1 MNPARNGRRDPL
13 HESRNLGS
21 YPTKS
26 ANPLLRRDPVN
37 ETGRPHPDHHSFI
50 EGRMQPHIKIN
61 MLFKDRIGIVADI
74 SRLINKRNLNIY
86 SMEVAIHEDNADISF
101 EIQND
106 VRLSREE
113 LLKLLG
119 TIDGLIAIRFIET
132 LPQEERE
139 KRFRVV
145 LDNIRDGVVSID
157 TEGKVTTINSVA
169 KWVLGCE
176 HEDVIGKDVKELN
189 LPDFA
194 ILACL
199 RGEKYTHVKK
209 DLITERGRFQ
219 YFATGRPITD
229 SADRV
234 VGAVE
239 IGKDMQEIRKLAQSL
254 SQPGV
259 ATFSDFIGKSP
270 AIMEAISFAKKIAKT
285 DSVVAIRGE
294 SGTGKEVFARA
305 IHAESDR
312 NGPFVPINC
321 AALPEPLLE
330 SELFGYVA
338 GAFTGAKKEGHPGLF
353 ETASDGSVFL
363 DEIGEMPVSTQ
374 AKILRA
380 IQEKSVRRIGGLKE
394 IAVNA
399 RVIIATSRNLE
410 EMVKERTFRPDL
422 YYRINVLPI
431 HLIPLRDR
439 TEDIPL
445 LVEDF
450 LFQLASRLTKNQQ
463 SLTEEALGKLRR
475 YDWPGNVRELKNVI
489 ERAAILCDSDKI
501 GRDCILFN
509 FEVGRSLGGQ
519 ESFDRVVRTPGR
531 PLQEMLDS
539 YEKRI
544 LAETLEGSR
553 SIRQAARELGIS
565 HTTLLAKMKR
575 HEISMVGK

>member
-1 MNPARNGRRDPL
+1 
-13 HESRNLGS
+13 
-21 YPTKS
+21 
-26 ANPLLRRDPVN
+26 
-37 ETGRPHPDHHSFI
+37 
-50 EGRMQPHIKIN
+50 MQPHIKIK

-86 SMEVAIHEDNADISF
+86 SMEVAIQEDNADIYIEF
-101 EIQND
+101 END
-106 VRLSREE
+106 TRISREE
-113 LLKLLG
+113 ILKLLG
-119 TIDGLIAIRFIET
+119 SVYGLIAIRFIEI
-132 LPQEERE
+132 LPHEERE
-139 KRFRVV
+139 NRFRVV

-157 TEGKVTTINSVA
+157 IEGKVTTINSVA
-169 KWVLGCE
+169 KGVLGYE
-176 HEDVIGKDVKELN
+176 HEEVVGKDVKALN
-189 LPDFA
+189 LPDWS
-194 ILACL
+194 ILECL
-199 RGEKYTHVKK
+199 RGEKYTNVKK
-209 DLITERGRFQ
+209 DLINEKGRFQ

-229 SADRV
+229 SAGRI

-254 SQPGV
+254 SQPGA

-285 DSVVAIRGE
+285 DSIVAIRGE

-312 NGPFVPINC
+312 KGPFVPINC

-353 ETASDGSVFL
+353 ETANDGSVFL

-380 IQEKSVRRIGGLKE
+380 IQEKSIRRIGGLKE
-394 IAVNA
+394 IPVNA
-399 RVIIATSRNLE
+399 RIIIATNRNLE
-410 EMVKERTFRPDL
+410 EMVKGKTFRQDL

-439 TEDIPL
+439 MEDIPL

-450 LFQLASRLTKNQQ
+450 LFQLASRLNKNRQ
-463 SLTEEALGKLRR
+463 SLTEEALDKLRR

-489 ERAAILCDSDKI
+489 ERASILCDSDKI
-501 GRDCILFN
+501 GPDCVLFN

-519 ESFDRVVRTPGR
+519 ESLDPLGRTPGR
-531 PLQEMLDS
+531 RLQEMLDA

-553 SIRQAARELGIS
+553 SIRQAAKELGIS

-575 HEISMVGK
+575 HEISMAGK

>member
-1 MNPARNGRRDPL
+1 
-13 HESRNLGS
+13 
-21 YPTKS
+21 
-26 ANPLLRRDPVN
+26 
-37 ETGRPHPDHHSFI
+37 
-50 EGRMQPHIKIN
+50 MQPHLKIN

-86 SMEVAIHEDNADISF
+86 SMEVAIHEDNADIFF
-101 EIQND
+101 EIEND
-106 VRLSREE
+106 VRISREE
-113 LLKLLG
+113 ILKLLG
-119 TIDGLIAIRFIET
+119 TIDGLIAIRFLET

-139 KRFRVV
+139 NRFRVV

-157 TEGKVTTINSVA
+157 TEGKITTINSVA

-176 HEDVIGKDVKELN
+176 YEDVIGKDVKELS

-194 ILACL
+194 ILQCL
-199 RGEKYTHVKK
+199 RGERYTNVKK

-229 SADRV
+229 SADRI

-254 SQPGV
+254 SQPGS

-294 SGTGKEVFARA
+294 SGTGKEVFAQA
-305 IHAESDR
+305 IHVESDR
-312 NGPFVPINC
+312 KGPFVPINC

-338 GAFTGAKKEGHPGLF
+338 GAFTGAKKDGQPGLF

-380 IQEKSVRRIGGLKE
+380 IQEKSIRRIGGLKE
-394 IAVNA
+394 IPVNA
-399 RVIIATSRNLE
+399 RIIIATNRNLE
-410 EMVKERTFRPDL
+410 EMVKEKTFRHDL

-439 TEDIPL
+439 MEDIPL

-450 LFQLASRLTKNQQ
+450 LFQLASRLNKNRQ
-463 SLTEEALGKLRR
+463 SLTEEALDKLRR

-489 ERAAILCDSDKI
+489 ERASILCDSDKI
-501 GRDCILFN
+501 GPDCVLFN

-519 ESFDRVVRTPGR
+519 ESLDPLGRTPGR
-531 PLQEMLDS
+531 RLREMLDA

-553 SIRQAARELGIS
+553 SIRQAAKELGIS
-565 HTTLLAKMKR
+565 HTTLLVKMKR